1 MELKITI
8 EAEGIDPVVVK
19 VDIPI
24 EKTTEYNTNQNS
36 CATAWFDSN
45 CSRWTDNAFINK
57 VFLRC
62 QQSYCDEKLRHNGY
76 LFLNEVFDCLGL
88 PRTAYGQKAGW
99 VFLADFGITDFV
111 NFGII
116 SERNQGFNDGVKR
129 DAFLEFN
136 VRDDILKYL

>member
-8 EAEGIDPVVVK
+8 EVEGIDPVVVK

-24 EKTTEYNTNQNS
+24 EKMTEDKTSQNS

-45 CSRWTDNAFINK
+45 CLGWTENAYMNK

-62 QQSYCDEKLRHNGY
+62 QQSYCDEKLRCNGY
-76 LFLNEVFDCLGL
+76 LFLNDVFDCLGL

-99 VFLADFGITDFV
+99 VYRFKSGIMDFV
-111 NFGII
+111 NFGID
-116 SERNQGFNDGVKR
+116 SERNKDFNDGVEC
-129 DAFLEFN
+129 DVFLEFN

>member
-8 EAEGIDPVVVK
+8 EVEGIDPVVAK

-24 EKTTEYNTNQNS
+24 EKMAEDKTNQNS

-45 CSRWTDNAFINK
+45 CSGWTENAHMNK

-62 QQSYCDEKLRHNGY
+62 QQSYCDEKLRCNGY
-76 LFLNEVFDCLGL
+76 LFLNNVFDCLGL
-88 PRTAYGQKAGW
+88 PRTAYGRKAGW
-99 VFLADFGITDFV
+99 VYRFGSGIMDFV
-111 NFGII
+111 NFGID
-116 SERNQGFNDGVKR
+116 SERNKDFNDGVEC
-129 DAFLEFN
+129 DVFLEFN

>member
-8 EAEGIDPVVVK
+8 EAEGIDPVVAK

-24 EKTTEYNTNQNS
+24 EKTAEDNTNQNS

-99 VFLADFGITDFV
+99 VFLADSGITDFV
-111 NFGII
+111 NFGSFRNETKI
-116 SERNQGFNDGVKR
+116 SMTGSN
-129 DAFLEFN
+129 ATHFLN
-136 VRDDILKYL
+136 SM